1 MTPYEYR
8 AMFKLDF
15 PYECEGFNIDD
26 YVEYNK
32 GGVIGKGYIYCFR
45 QAGYKWFAWIYEDK
59 TTMEIVNSAF
69 INEMSKIS

>member
-1 MTPYEYR
+1 MRPYKYR
-8 AMFKLDF
+8 DMFKLDI

-45 QAGYKWFAWIYEDK
+45 QAGYIWFAGIYENK

-69 INEMSKIS
+69 INEMNKIS